1 MPGPCF
7 LNRECEDFS
16 TLGELIYSNGEEK
29 IEFSGGFVQ
38 VQSNSQEALMA
49 EEEEV
54 DNTWFSLSLGGGR
67 NGIDSALPS
76 HIPSS
81 PSQEVYGPPLKA
93 RGGLDTISSTGLS
106 WL

>member
-1 MPGPCF
+1 MPGPGF
-7 LNRECEDFS
+7 LNRECE
-16 TLGELIYSNGEEK
+16 ELIYSNGEEK

-49 EEEEV
+49 EEEEM
-54 DNTWFSLSLGGGR
+54 DNSWFSLSLGGGGR

>member
-1 MPGPCF
+1 
-7 LNRECEDFS
+7 
-16 TLGELIYSNGEEK
+16 
-29 IEFSGGFVQ
+29 
-38 VQSNSQEALMA
+38 MA
-49 EEEEV
+49 EEEEM

-106 WL
+106 WLQFLVFLLCLLVDFDKE